1 MGKIRNFD
9 KIEFTPVLYRI
20 GDLELRNYYEDGE
33 GVKHTLNAH
42 IYKGF
47 SCFQI
52 AKYTA
57 PKSCYVIAYWTDL
70 DNDEC
75 SPDLKFVGSRPFELN
90 EHDTLL
96 FMEMAKIGQYRIQSE
111 LQAFEKSNTY

>member
-9 KIEFTPVLYRI
+9 DIEFTPVLYRI

-33 GVKHTLNAH
+33 GVKYTLNAH

-52 AKYTA
+52 AKYIA
-57 PKSCYVIAYWTDL
+57 PKSCIVLAYWTNL
-70 DNDEC
+70 DNDEY
-75 SPDLKFVGSRPFELN
+75 SPDLKFVGPRPFELN

-111 LQAFEKSNTY
+111 LQAFAQNNTY